1 MLDIKG
7 LKTYYF
13 TLSGPIRA
21 VDDVDFWIEEGMSC
35 GLAGESGCGKSTMAL
50 SIMRLLTPP
59 GRVVG
64 GEIILDREDILRM
77 SEEEIRDVRW
87 SKVSMIF
94 QGAMNALNPVH
105 KVGSQIV
112 EAITNHKDVSKKEA
126 WERARELLE
135 LVGIDGSR
143 ARDYPHE
150 FSGGMK
156 QRVMIAMALA
166 LEPKLL
172 IADEPTTALDVVV
185 QRQIINLLKSL
196 KSKLGLSVLLISHDL
211 GIMSEMS
218 NTIGIMYA
226 GKIVENA
233 PTEAIFTSPL
243 HPYTQGLLS
252 SRPMLRGPITRL
264 RSIPG
269 LPPDLLQPPAGC
281 RFHPRCPYAMEKCT
295 KLEPELLEIEKGHY
309 AACHLL
315 EEG

>member
-1 MLDIKG
+1 
-7 LKTYYF
+7 
-13 TLSGPIRA
+13 
-21 VDDVDFWIEEGMSC
+21 
-35 GLAGESGCGKSTMAL
+35 MAL